1 MSQATPV
8 GERLKELRLERGLSL
23 RDVAAKT
30 GVSDSLLSKMETGR
44 TTKPTQESLNR
55 LALFYEIDPEELWTL
70 AEYKIA
76 SSLPSFTPYLRSRY
90 DLPPEAIDEMRN
102 HFDYIQAKYEGRQ
115 HTNGSNRTSKD

>member
-1 MSQATPV
+1 M
-8 GERLKELRLERGLSL
+8 KELRLERGLSL

-70 AEYKIA
+70 ADYQIA

-90 DLPPEAIDEMRN
+90 DLPAEAIDEMRN
-102 HFDYIQAKYEGRQ
+102 HFDYIKAKYEGKK
-115 HTNGSNRTSKD
+115 NKDGSESEIDKKVDQ